1 MTGASSQHG
10 GGSPATPVR
19 SPEQMP
25 GRVLP
30 GQPVEDPIPPEMAP
44 EQDLPHPPSPA
55 PED

>member
-1 MTGASSQHG
+1 VTGASSQHG